1 MIPFISCSIF
11 LYRPYPNCHASFCNV
26 IFAGTPNVSGIARV
40 MVLYATSVPLLAKR
54 GSSIMQGS
62 LLFAPATY
70 FAINNTQITLK
81 HALIFS
87 LSAFI
92 CKTNGRYA
100 SFIIAKR
107 EERKSYRAC
116 SNSSKG
122 GNVLAI
128 REHAKGYSPTD
139 LTRYTV
145 DNSSSQSSNLSPW

>member
-11 LYRPYPNCHASFCNV
+11 LYPPYPNCHASSCNV

-40 MVLYATSVPLLAKR
+40 MVLYATSMPLLAKR
-54 GSSIMQGS
+54 GSPIMQGS
-62 LLFAPATY
+62 LSFPPATC

-87 LSAFI
+87 SSVFM

-100 SFIIAKR
+100 SFIITKR
-107 EERKSYRAC
+107 EKRKSYRAC
-116 SNSSKG
+116 FNPSKG

-139 LTRYTV
+139 LTR
-145 DNSSSQSSNLSPW
+145 